1 VRRRAVYFSSPGEVD
16 LRPEDFDPP
25 DDNQVL
31 VKTLLTGISPGTELL
46 VYNGLF
52 PQDLAADTTIS
63 ALAAPFGY
71 PMKYG
76 YCAVGQVIDAG
87 RGVEG
92 SWVGRKV
99 FAFQPHQSHFTAAP
113 EAVIPIPAG
122 ISEQD
127 AVFLPNM
134 ETAVNFILDGAPL
147 IGEQVIV
154 FGQGIVGL
162 LTLGLLARFPLGGLY
177 TVDRYPLR
185 REASLQWGADASFD
199 SDSAADL
206 QALRTRLPDGADLTY
221 EVSGAPAALN
231 QAIGFTGFDG
241 RILVGSWYG
250 RKPMSLDLGG
260 YFHRSR
266 IRLISSQVS
275 TLAPA
280 LSGRWSKIRR
290 FDLAWDMIR
299 QLSPSR
305 WITHRF
311 PAEDAARAYRLL
323 DRNPG
328 EAIQVI
334 FTYINQ

>member
-1 VRRRAVYFSSPGEVD
+1 MRRQAVFFCSPGEVE
-16 LRPEDFDPP
+16 LRQEDFNPP
-25 DDNQVL
+25 GENQVL

-46 VYNGLF
+46 VYQGLF
-52 PQDLAADTTIS
+52 PENLAADETIS
-63 ALAAPFGY
+63 ALADPFGY

-76 YCAVGQVIDAG
+76 YCAVGEVMEAG
-87 RGVEG
+87 RGVEAG
-92 SWVGRKV
+92 WVGRKV
-99 FAFQPHQSHFTAAP
+99 FAFQPHQSHFTAAL
-113 EAVIPIPAG
+113 ETLIPIPDG

-127 AVFLPNM
+127 ALFLPNM
-134 ETAVNFILDGAPL
+134 ETAVNFIMDGAPL
-147 IGEQVIV
+147 IGERVIV

-177 TVDRYPLR
+177 ALDRYLLR
-185 REASLQWGADASFD
+185 REASLHWGANASFD
-199 SDSAADL
+199 PGSAPDL
-206 QALRTRLPDGADLTY
+206 QALRTRLPDGADLTF

-231 QAIGFTGFDG
+231 QAIEFTAFDG
-241 RILVGSWYG
+241 RILIGSWYG

-280 LSGRWSKIRR
+280 LSGRWSKTRR
-290 FDLAWDMIR
+290 FNLAWEMIR

-311 PAEDAARAYRLL
+311 PVEDAAQAYQLL

-334 FTYINQ
+334 FTYTNQ